1 MKTYLKLLLLTLIL
15 AYSCTNN
22 INKDIND
29 ITKIKTANIKYAKG
43 FKIDYFDNYKL
54 ITLFNPW
61 DNYSVYYK
69 YKIFYDNVKY
79 KSQNLQLE
87 FSVVKN
93 RIIALSGSQI
103 GFLAKL
109 NLADSVNGISKKQY
123 IYNKSIIKNI
133 ESGKTVE
140 LGDETSLDYEKIVAI
155 KPKIVFV
162 TGWNKINSSF
172 DKLIVTGIPIVYML
186 EWQEQNPLGRAEWI
200 KFIAAFFNKEQE
212 ADSLFL
218 EVEKNYLKIKEYKNI
233 TKKKPTVLHG
243 SLIAGTWYVP
253 GGDSYIANL
262 YADAGANYIWKNI
275 KKTGSIALKFES
287 VYTKAKNVDFWFPMI
302 DIKNTS
308 DLNNIEK
315 RYKLFNPYYTHKIFL
330 SNKRQNFLGGN
341 DYWESGVANP
351 DIIIKDLNNI
361 FYKDSVKNEEL
372 FFFSKIY

>member
-1 MKTYLKLLLLTLIL
+1 MKTYLKLLLITLVL
-15 AYSCTNN
+15 VYSCTN

-29 ITKIKTANIKYAKG
+29 ITKIETANIKYAKG
-43 FKIDYFDNYKL
+43 FKIDYFDDYKL

-69 YKIFYDNVKY
+69 YKIFYDDVKY

-93 RIIALSGSQI
+93 RIVALSGSQI

-109 NLADSVNGISKKQY
+109 NLADSINGISKKQY

-133 ESGKTVE
+133 ELGKTVE
-140 LGDETSLDYEKIVAI
+140 LGDETSLDYEKIVEI

-172 DKLIVTGIPIVYML
+172 DKLVVTGIPIVYML

-212 ADSLFL
+212 ADSLFS

-330 SNKRQNFLGGN
+330 SNKRRNFLGGN

-372 FFFSKIY
+372 FFFSKIN